1 MRHLRKILS
10 TTVLALIL
18 ATNVGFT
25 SYKPQKLMPSGDVV
39 FVNMKL
45 KYPIVQRILDKKTT
59 LEVEDIILEINSIT
73 KKHRYDLNDLSELYK
88 KENEEVLVTY
98 KRDNRIHQEVLT
110 SDDFRGV
117 YLTLVQQ
124 FFGTITAIKENG
136 DFIAMS
142 HNIEGGDVSIS
153 NDVYDTS
160 YVHSEKATIFKSG
173 GLAPHIKGNKIGEIY
188 SYKEYGAQ
196 GSLNKNIFDNKKA
209 IELGKPKEGI
219 AYIYCKSPISNEMKM
234 HEIEITKV
242 YKNTSKI
249 RVKDDE
255 LKKYRGGLV
264 GGMSGSPVIQDG
276 KIVGGVRSGIIFNHK
291 IGFISNI
298 GAMLNGEGDK

>member
-1 MRHLRKILS
+1 MRHLRKIFS
-10 TTVLALIL
+10 TVIVIIVLI
-18 ATNVGFT
+18 TSVGFAKD
-25 SYKPQKLMPSGDVV
+25 KPQKLMPSGEVI

-45 KYPIVQRILDKKTT
+45 KYPIVQRILDKKTA
-59 LEVEDIILEINSIT
+59 LETDDIIIEVNSIT
-73 KKHRYDLNDLSELYK
+73 KKHRYNLSDLSDLYK
-88 KENEEVLVTY
+88 KLNEEVLVTY
-98 KRDNRIHQEVLT
+98 KRGNRVHQEVLT
-110 SDDFRGV
+110 SDDFRAV
-117 YLTLVQQ
+117 YLTMTQQ
-124 FFGTITAIKENG
+124 FFGTVTAVKENG

-153 NDVYDTS
+153 SEIYDTS

-188 SYKEYGAQ
+188 AYKEYSAQ
-196 GSLNKNIFDNKKA
+196 GSLNKNIFNNEKSV
-209 IELGKPKEGI
+209 EVGNPKEGV
-219 AYIYCKSPISNEMKM
+219 AYIFCKSPITNEMKM

-249 RVKDDE
+249 KVKDDE

-276 KIVGGVRSGIIFNHK
+276 KIVGGIRSGIIFNHK
-291 IGFISNI
+291 VGFISNI
-298 GAMLNGEGDK
+298 NAMLTGEGER